1 MALVVD
7 NRATVQGPGIHALIV
22 GVSQYLNL
30 PDHDD
35 PPREE
40 SWFLTRL
47 TSPALR
53 AFKIFEFVQQS
64 PLRLPIKTIRLL
76 LSPSPVELGVKPQLA
91 AAGATRANR
100 AGFEQF
106 ALDWRN
112 DANTDP
118 DDMTIFY
125 FSGHGMQRGPEDGV
139 LLLEDFL
146 APGPPLAKCFEI
158 GDLRNGM
165 APTNTFGK
173 IAMTQFYFIDACL
186 AREETQR
193 KFLNPQVP
201 EVFGVELSGVDRRAV
216 PTMFSTVD
224 GAIAL
229 GRNGKPSH
237 FAEALA
243 LALQRG
249 ADESVDLNG
258 SIVWPVTPI
267 TIKTAI
273 DLYYKKNKLGDVKV
287 GGVIGAPV
295 IRYLSDPP
303 DVDISVQIQPGSL
316 GTQCG
321 IELFDE
327 TGAITQSC
335 APTAKPQF
343 EATVKAGIYWVQLDS
358 ALLKSTPYKS
368 SLKYLTQKVPW
379 PWTHN
384 LVQLLKP
391 PA

>member
-1 MALVVD
+1 
-7 NRATVQGPGIHALIV
+7 
-22 GVSQYLNL
+22 
-30 PDHDD
+30 
-35 PPREE
+35 
-40 SWFLTRL
+40 
-47 TSPALR
+47 
-53 AFKIFEFVQQS
+53 
-64 PLRLPIKTIRLL
+64 
-76 LSPSPVELGVKPQLA
+76 
-91 AAGATRANR
+91 
-100 AGFEQF
+100 
-106 ALDWRN
+106 
-112 DANTDP
+112 
-118 DDMTIFY
+118 
-125 FSGHGMQRGPEDGV
+125 
-139 LLLEDFL
+139 
-146 APGPPLAKCFEI
+146 
-158 GDLRNGM
+158 
-165 APTNTFGK
+165 
-173 IAMTQFYFIDACL
+173 
-186 AREETQR
+186 
-193 KFLNPQVP
+193 
-201 EVFGVELSGVDRRAV
+201 
-216 PTMFSTVD
+216 MFSTVD

-384 LVQLLKP
+384 LVQRLK
-391 PA
+391 